1 MTEDGLEA
9 FIKHLTTEG
18 RASSTRKHYVQ
29 LIRAMRRWAV
39 RNGYRD
45 VPMIAA
51 DLEVIRR
58 KKEAQRQRRLEPGEE
73 DKLLRSAKPHL
84 PSADHRCS

>member
-1 MTEDGLEA
+1 VTEDGLEA

-18 RASSTRKHYVQ
+18 RASSTRNHYVQ

-45 VPMIAA
+45 VPMI
-51 DLEVIRR
+51 DLDVIR

-73 DKLLRSAKPHL
+73 DKLLRLRETTPA
-84 PSADHRCS
+84 SADHRCS